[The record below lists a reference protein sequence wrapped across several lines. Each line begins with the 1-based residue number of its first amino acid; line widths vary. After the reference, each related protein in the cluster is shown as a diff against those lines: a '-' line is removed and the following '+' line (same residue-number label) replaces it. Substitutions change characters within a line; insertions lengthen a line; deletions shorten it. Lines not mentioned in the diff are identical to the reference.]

1 MTKTIDPKSL
11 NEQLDLI
18 MSNDIVNKNKF
29 L

>member
-18 MSNDIVNKNKF
+18 MSNDIVNNNKF